1 MKKLLVFMAMLCA
14 AAFGFSKAAFA
25 AGATVDNYADFK
37 SYATNGGE
45 IQLGADIVLTG
56 NTFVKQPL
64 TVDLNGHTLTADSNS
79 KMLLLTSTLTVTDS
93 SSDQSGR
100 ITGAGNYYLRVG
112 NGASSPGTLV
122 LESGNIGS
130 NGSYDVLVGAGEMI
144 MNGGTVSSSD
154 VPVIANGGNFTINGG
169 LVTSSGTAV
178 RGNKPESL
186 VTMNGGKIETTGDA
200 LAVILS
206 GGSKMIMNDGLIE
219 ALDMGARPGTG
230 GVGVIVYRDGEFTM
244 NDGKILSASS
254 CVMSNGSNEDWNN
267 SAGVNAKFTINGGEL
282 TSIKHSTI
290 YAPQYQGS
298 VLITGGDLTGKT
310 TAIELRGGSLRIEG
324 GNFTSTSEEFSVENN
339 TSGTTT
345 KGAAVAIIQH
355 TTVDTMNVQICNGT
369 FKGIIPLIEANP
381 NGNSAEDIAKITM
394 TVDNSCGTPVFISS
408 GDQTVYSEDFDGFIT
423 GGRYTHDV
431 TDLVADGYGT
441 KTEDGMFVVHEWHDV
456 AINQPQMGTAE
467 TSTYRAMVGDVIDLN
482 IDASDNASLLSIDA
496 TDENGE
502 VVETNGSSIVMPD
515 SNRNIRVRFTK
526 VNANES
532 TPDTSGVS
540 DSDAARDTIIHS
552 LQGDEGM
559 LDLIGDNDPTIEL
572 TVEDADGNED
582 ALRDIPAENPV
593 LVGGS
598 EIRAVVKVGDNVIG
612 EINPLSEDVAVN
624 IILPDDLPAVPDGLQ
639 RKFYLVGDG
648 IVIEDD
654 SEDGTVASFMVRN
667 MGNYT
672 LAYAD
677 VIPAPETPNTGD
689 AILESVTILTVSTT
703 VLGFTI
709 ARRKKN

>member
-14 AAFGFSKAAFA
+14 ATFGFSKAAFA

-45 IQLGADIVLTG
+45 IQLGADITLTG

-64 TVDLNGHTLTADSNS
+64 TVDLNGHTLTADSNK

-100 ITGAGNYYLRVG
+100 ITGVGNYYLRVG

-122 LESGNIGS
+122 LESGNISS
-130 NGSYDVLVGAGEMI
+130 NSSYDILVGAGEMI
-144 MNGGTVSSSD
+144 VNGGTVSSSN

-169 LVTSSGTAV
+169 LVTSGGTGV

-186 VTMNGGKIETTGDA
+186 ITMNGGKIETTGDS
-200 LAVILS
+200 LAVNLS

-219 ALDMGARPGTG
+219 ALDMGASAGTG
-230 GVGVIVYRDGEFTM
+230 GVGVTVYRDGEFTM
-244 NDGKILSASS
+244 NGGKILSASS

-345 KGAAVAIIQH
+345 KGAAVAVIQH
-355 TTVDTMNVQICNGT
+355 TTVDTMDVQICNGT
-369 FKGIIPLIEANP
+369 FKGIVPLIEANP

-394 TVDNSCGTPVFISS
+394 SIDNSCGTPVFMSS

-431 TDLVADGYGT
+431 ADLVADGYGT
-441 KTEDGMFVVHEWHDV
+441 KTEDDMFVVHKWHDV
-456 AINQPQMGTAE
+456 TINRPQMGTAE
-467 TSTYRAMVGDVIDLN
+467 PSTYRAMVSDVIDLDIN
-482 IDASDNASLLSIDA
+482 ASDDASLLIIDA
-496 TDENGE
+496 ADENGE
-502 VVETNGSSIVMPD
+502 VAEMNGSSIVMPD
-515 SNRNIRVRFTK
+515 SNLNIRVRFAK

-532 TPDTSGVS
+532 TSDTSGVS
-540 DSDAARDTIIHS
+540 DSNAARDVIIRS
-552 LQGDEGM
+552 LRDDEDM
-559 LDLIGDNDPTIEL
+559 LDLIGDNDPTVEL
-572 TVEDADGNED
+572 IVEDADGNED
-582 ALRDIPAENPV
+582 VLRDIPAENPV
-593 LVGGS
+593 LVGGNK
-598 EIRAVVKVGDNVIG
+598 IRAVVKVGDDVIG

-624 IILPDDLPAVPDGLQ
+624 IILPDDLPVVPDGLQ

-648 IVIEDD
+648 VVVEND
-654 SEDGTVASFMVRN
+654 SEDSTVATFMVQN

-689 AILESVTILTVSTT
+689 AILESVTILTVGAT